1 MKIMRLTIRQVFF
14 ILLFL
19 GLFLMTLYPVADPDF
34 WWHLRTGQLI
44 VQTHA
49 IPRADPFSF
58 TNTGKP
64 WIAHEWLSEIL
75 MYGLYRLGSY
85 GLLIFVFS
93 LIITGAFLLAYLRS
107 PRESRPYIA
116 GFTLLLGAIATAP
129 TWGVRPQM
137 ISLFIT
143 SLFLYL
149 LDRYRTEGKLKF
161 IIPLPL
167 ITLVWVNLHAGYFLG
182 LAIVAIY
189 IAGGLME
196 LLKAGLQKTMVP
208 GTPTLRSVLM
218 LCAALGIS
226 ILAAL
231 VNPNGILILIYPFQT
246 LTSQAMQQFIVEW
259 FSPDFHQLGWQ
270 PLAWF
275 ILAFIGAGM
284 LGKKPISLTKI
295 LLTLVFGY
303 AALRSMRFV
312 PLFAIVAIPILTEQ
326 IDSLARIQSEVKAQG
341 RLFRWLAPV
350 LLVTSMLAVGFRFVQ
365 VVRGQAKAEAGTFP
379 KAAVD
384 WIAEN
389 RPAGNLFN
397 SYGWGG
403 YIIWRLYPQYPVYID
418 GRADVYGD
426 KFIFDY
432 REVYRAQPD
441 WEQVL
446 DAQGVGLVLVEPG
459 SGLATALGQSSWWKI
474 TFEDQISVVFFRK

>member
-1 MKIMRLTIRQVFF
+1 MNMRLTLRQVFF

-19 GLFLMTLYPVADPDF
+19 GLFMMTFYPVVDPDF

-49 IPRADPFSF
+49 IPHADPFSF
-58 TNTGKP
+58 TNSGKP
-64 WIAHEWLSEIL
+64 WIAHEWLTEL
-75 MYGLYRLGSY
+75 FLYWLYQLGSY
-85 GLLIFVFS
+85 SLLIFTFS

-107 PRESRPYIA
+107 PKESRPYVT

-149 LDRYRTEGKLKF
+149 LDRYRAEGKLKF

-189 IAGGLME
+189 IAGGLIE
-196 LLKAGLQKTMVP
+196 LLKAQLQKTESP
-208 GTPTLRSVLM
+208 GAPTPKSILC
-218 LCAALGIS
+218 LCAVLGVS
-226 ILAAL
+226 LLAAL
-231 VNPNGILILIYPFQT
+231 ANPNGLHILLYPFQT
-246 LTSQAMQQFIVEW
+246 LTSQAMQQFIQEW
-259 FSPDFHQLGWQ
+259 FSPDFHQLQWQ

-275 ILAFIGAGM
+275 FLAFIGAGM
-284 LGKKPISLTKI
+284 LGKKPVSPTKI

-312 PLFAIVAIPILTEQ
+312 PLFAIVAIPVLAEQ
-326 IDSLARIQSEVKAQG
+326 VDALVRIRSEVRAPG
-341 RLFRWLAPV
+341 RLMKWIVPI
-350 LLVTSMLAVGFRFVQ
+350 LLVCTVLVVGLRFVQ
-365 VVRGQAKAEAGTFP
+365 VVQGQSKSEAATFP
-379 KAAVD
+379 KTAVD
-384 WIAEN
+384 WITEN
-389 RPAGNLFN
+389 QPEGNLFN

-403 YIIWRLYPQYPVYID
+403 YLIWRLYPQYPVYID

-426 KFIFDY
+426 KFIYAFID
-432 REVYRAQPD
+432 VYRARPG
-441 WEQVL
+441 WEQAL
-446 DAQGVGLVLVEPG
+446 DAQAVRLVLVEPD
-459 SGLATALGQSSWWKI
+459 SGLASALRQSSGWEIIYEDKVGVI
-474 TFEDQISVVFFRK
+474 FERK